1 MAAPSRLTEG
11 MTSLDMDHLG
21 RLERD
26 GWDALCR
33 SEGADFYGERMADD
47 GVMILVNGA
56 VLDRDAV
63 RAALDAAPAWD
74 GYEITDERLIP
85 AGPSAATLVY
95 RATAHRGDE
104 DPFAAV
110 MSSTYALVA
119 GSTRLTVYQQTSA
132 TH

>member
-1 MAAPSRLTEG
+1 MN
-11 MTSLDMDHLG
+11 HL
-21 RLERD
+21 RDLERA

-33 SEGADFYGERMADD
+33 SEGADFYGNLMPDD

-63 RAALDAAPAWD
+63 MASLNAAPAWD
-74 GYEITDERLIP
+74 NYELTDERLIP

-95 RATAHRGDE
+95 RAKAHRGE
-104 DPFAAV
+104 EPPFEAI
-110 MSSTYALVA
+110 MSSTYTNVD
-119 GSTRLTVYQQTSA
+119 GSTQLTVYQQTTA

>member
-1 MAAPSRLTEG
+1 MLSHGFHRC
-11 MTSLDMDHLG
+11 MTALDMNHL
-21 RLERD
+21 RDLERA

-33 SEGADFYGERMADD
+33 SEGADFYGNLMPDD

-63 RAALDAAPAWD
+63 MASLNAAPAWD
-74 GYEITDERLIP
+74 NYELTDERLIP

-95 RATAHRGDE
+95 RAKAHRGE
-104 DPFAAV
+104 EPPFEAI
-110 MSSTYALVA
+110 MSSTYTNVD
-119 GSTRLTVYQQTSA
+119 GSTQLTVYQQTTA

>member
-1 MAAPSRLTEG
+1 
-11 MTSLDMDHLG
+11 MTALDMNHL
-21 RLERD
+21 RDLERA

-33 SEGADFYGERMADD
+33 SEGADFYGNLMPDD

-63 RAALDAAPAWD
+63 MASLNAAPAWD
-74 GYEITDERLIP
+74 NYELTDERLIP

-95 RATAHRGDE
+95 RAKAHRGE
-104 DPFAAV
+104 EPPFEAI
-110 MSSTYALVA
+110 MSSTYTNVD
-119 GSTRLTVYQQTSA
+119 GSTQLTVYQQTTA